1 MAGAVDWVPTEVD
14 VDVPSSARIYD
25 YVLGGAHNFE
35 RDRMI
40 GNQLA
45 QVVPVREMARLNRSF
60 LRRAVLFL
68 ADNGIRQFLDIGSG
82 IPTVGNVH
90 EIAYEADPSCRVV
103 YVDYEPVA
111 VAHSQLLLRDD
122 PNAVMVQADLRD
134 PERILNDPDTRR
146 LLDFDQP
153 IGLLMVGVLQFVPD
167 ADDPAG
173 VIARYRDALPS
184 GSYLALSHFTPDN
197 MEEGMAKAVDVF
209 SHSAEPIH
217 PRTHAQV
224 TAMFDGFE
232 LVDPGVVFTAN
243 WRPQSAADLGDD
255 PDHSGI
261 YAGVARNP

>member
-1 MAGAVDWVPTEVD
+1 MSGAVDWVPSDVD
-14 VDVPSSARIYD
+14 IDVPSSARIYD

-40 GNQLA
+40 GDQLA

-68 ADNGIRQFLDIGSG
+68 VENGIRQFLDIGSG

-90 EIAYEADPSCRVV
+90 EIAQEADPACRVV

-111 VAHSQLLLRDD
+111 VAHSRLILRDD
-122 PNAVMVQADLRD
+122 PHAVMVQADLRN
-134 PERILNDPDTRR
+134 PERILSDPETRR
-146 LLDFDQP
+146 MLDFEQP
-153 IGLLMVGVLQFVPD
+153 VGLLVVGVLQFVAD

-173 VIARYRDALPS
+173 VIARFRDALPA

-217 PRTHAQV
+217 PRSHAEV

-232 LVDPGVVFTAN
+232 LVEPGVVFTAN

-255 PDHSGI
+255 PEHSGI
-261 YAGVARNP
+261 YAGVGRKP